1 MFDETFNLA
10 VALLLI
16 AMGAYML
23 VLTRLFPLRVKT
35 VCRGLLRLFR
45 PGKGGKQDEISPF
58 EALSAALGGSVGTG
72 NIAGVASAIAI
83 GGAGAIFW
91 MWISGVIGMAT
102 KYAEVLIAMRYRKRG
117 ADGAPVAARCIASS
131 LAWGKEPH
139 RLRCCLRRSRC
150 LHPSAAATW
159 CR

>member
-23 VLTRLFPLRVKT
+23 ALTRLFPLRVKT

-45 PGKGGKQDEISPF
+45 PGKGGKQGEISPF

-102 KYAEVLIAMRYRKRG
+102 KYAEVLIAMRYRMWQR
-117 ADGAPVAARCIASS
+117 ALPTTTAS
-131 LAWGKEPH
+131 
-139 RLRCCLRRSRC
+139 
-150 LHPSAAATW
+150 
-159 CR
+159 

>member
-102 KYAEVLIAMRYRKRG
+102 KYAEVLIAMRYRVVRTERLW
-117 ADGAPVAARCIASS
+117 AARCIASS

>member
-45 PGKGGKQDEISPF
+45 P
-58 EALSAALGGSVGTG
+58 
-72 NIAGVASAIAI
+72 
-83 GGAGAIFW
+83 
-91 MWISGVIGMAT
+91 
-102 KYAEVLIAMRYRKRG
+102 
-117 ADGAPVAARCIASS
+117 
-131 LAWGKEPH
+131 
-139 RLRCCLRRSRC
+139 
-150 LHPSAAATW
+150 
-159 CR
+159 